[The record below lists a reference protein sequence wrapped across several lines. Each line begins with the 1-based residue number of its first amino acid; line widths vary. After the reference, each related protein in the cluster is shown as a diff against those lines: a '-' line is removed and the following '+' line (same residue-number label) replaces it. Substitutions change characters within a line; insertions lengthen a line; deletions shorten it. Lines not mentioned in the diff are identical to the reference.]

1 MNNEFERF
9 PVYQE
14 SIKIAKEIGGFCR
27 EINRREFEYL
37 KNQLLR
43 ASSSI
48 VLNLAE
54 GSGRWT
60 KRDKSNFY
68 RTSRASALECV
79 SALDLFLAYGLV
91 GAEKT
96 SSLKQRLLKIA
107 GALQALIFSVEK
119 RQK

>member
-1 MNNEFERF
+1 MNSEFEKF

-14 SIKIAKEIGGFCR
+14 SIKIAKEIAVFCR
-27 EINRREFEYL
+27 EINNREFDYL

-43 ASSSI
+43 ASSST

-54 GSGRWT
+54 GSGRRT
-60 KRDKSNFY
+60 KRDKGNFY

-91 GAEKT
+91 GTEKT
-96 SSLKQRLLKIA
+96 VPLKQKLIKIA
-107 GALQALIFSVEK
+107 GDLQALIFSVEK